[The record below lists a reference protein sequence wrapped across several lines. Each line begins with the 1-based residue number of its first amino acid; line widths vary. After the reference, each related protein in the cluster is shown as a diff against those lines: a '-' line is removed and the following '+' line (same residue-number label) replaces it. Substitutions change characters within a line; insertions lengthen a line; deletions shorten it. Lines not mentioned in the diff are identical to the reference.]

1 MTHFGIVAPAADGH
15 SRPMAALGRELIA
28 RGHRCTFFA
37 VQDWEKKVLAEGLEF
52 AAIGREE
59 YPPGSWPEVLIRL
72 GRTDGLE
79 NFNFTIATYRSEAQI
94 LCREVPALAKSLGVE
109 ALLVDQSEPAGATVA
124 DRLGLP
130 YITVCCA
137 LMLNQEDTVPPPVF
151 GWRHEGGVWAR
162 LRNRLGYALLNRISG
177 SIWKVLV
184 DARNEWGLPPQAGY
198 NDTCSKLAQISQ
210 QPRDFEYPR
219 RELPDSFH
227 FCGPLRSPMGPQ
239 ATDFPWERLD
249 GRPLVFGSLGTL
261 QNRKPRLLRLMASAC
276 ADLDVQ
282 LVLAHLGAVD
292 EEEASA
298 LPGRPIAVRW
308 APQMQILSK
317 ASLCITHCGLNTVL
331 ESLSFAVPMVGL
343 PVAHDQPGT
352 ASRIDW
358 TGTGVV
364 LEHRK
369 LNESGLRL
377 AVQRVLGDP
386 NFARAAISLRQSILE
401 AGGVA
406 RAGDVCE
413 LAARTCKPVVSPP
426 C

>member
-1 MTHFGIVAPAADGH
+1 
-15 SRPMAALGRELIA
+15 
-28 RGHRCTFFA
+28 
-37 VQDWEKKVLAEGLEF
+37 
-52 AAIGREE
+52 
-59 YPPGSWPEVLIRL
+59 
-72 GRTDGLE
+72 
-79 NFNFTIATYRSEAQI
+79 
-94 LCREVPALAKSLGVE
+94 
-109 ALLVDQSEPAGATVA
+109 
-124 DRLGLP
+124 
-130 YITVCCA
+130 
-137 LMLNQEDTVPPPVF
+137 
-151 GWRHEGGVWAR
+151 
-162 LRNRLGYALLNRISG
+162 
-177 SIWKVLV
+177 
-184 DARNEWGLPPQAGY
+184 
-198 NDTCSKLAQISQ
+198 
-210 QPRDFEYPR
+210 
-219 RELPDSFH
+219 
-227 FCGPLRSPMGPQ
+227 
-239 ATDFPWERLD
+239 
-249 GRPLVFGSLGTL
+249 
-261 QNRKPRLLRLMASAC
+261 MASAC

-406 RAGDVCE
+406 RAGMC
-413 LAARTCKPVVSPP
+413 AN
-426 C
+426 